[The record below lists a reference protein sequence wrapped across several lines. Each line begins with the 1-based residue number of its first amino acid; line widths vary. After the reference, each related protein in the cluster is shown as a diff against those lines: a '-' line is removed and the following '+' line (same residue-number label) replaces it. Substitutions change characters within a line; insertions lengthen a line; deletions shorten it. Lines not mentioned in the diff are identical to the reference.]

1 MKNNKLFFVLF
12 FSAFLFF
19 SCSDEEPGSKGF
31 LTIQIEKGPK
41 LSAEF
46 VKSPIPSSQ
55 NQFGAQATNR
65 FIMTALFETDTDA
78 DFQIWTADKKPEN
91 IKVNKI
97 YSNKGD
103 WGKNQDDFD
112 MYITIKGK
120 DLVHD
125 YREISFS
132 KFTVDG
138 VVEGTF
144 KVSNKGLTVATGEF
158 KFNRE

>member
-1 MKNNKLFFVLF
+1 MKNKILFVVLF
-12 FSAFLFF
+12 FLSLFF
-19 SCSDEEPGSKGF
+19 SCTDEKPESKGY

-46 VKSPIPSSQ
+46 VKSPIPSAQ

-65 FIMTALFETDTDA
+65 FIMMALFETDTNASFD
-78 DFQIWTADKKPEN
+78 IWTADKNPEN

-103 WGKNQDDFD
+103 WMKSQDSFD
-112 MYITIKGK
+112 MYISIKGK
-120 DLVHD
+120 DLIHD

-132 KFTVDG
+132 KFNING
-138 VVEGTF
+138 IVEGTF
-144 KVSNKGLTVATGEF
+144 KVSNKGLAVASGEF